1 MSETPTNPTS
11 EPVESPDSGS
21 GSGSARA
28 AEPSVESTA
37 SAPDTP
43 QAPGASA
50 PPVVPAPAAASSS
63 PSAPAPGAST
73 PPVATPGATAPAAA
87 TSPTAAPAGA
97 PAQAAPA
104 PTGVPSQA
112 AAAPSPG
119 PQPATAP
126 ASHEQ
131 PRPYSAGQPQQTAA
145 GPTAATAEHAPRTER
160 TQRGVGVPLVAT
172 ALVAALIGGGAGAGV
187 AAWAISSQNDG
198 RSGTTVS
205 DPQTITIKNPD
216 EAELVT
222 AVAAKAAPSVVTIN
236 VSSNDSAGS
245 GSGVILSKDGYI
257 LTNNHVVTLDGAS
270 STPEVQVTTFDGR
283 IYSAE
288 IVGLDPIV
296 DLAVLK
302 VEDPEGLT
310 PIEWG
315 DSDDLSVGDRVI
327 AIGAPLGLANTVT
340 DGIVSALERSIQV
353 ASSAVPEDQSDAP
366 EDDNGQPGPFDFWNF
381 DGRDTQQS
389 QPSASISIPVIQT
402 DAAINPGNSGG
413 ALVDDEGRLVGINV
427 AIASTGGF
435 SSGQSGS
442 IGVGFAIPSSLA
454 KRVAEELIDAG
465 KATHGLLGASVT
477 TATAQ
482 DSDVVGAVIQE
493 VVGDGAAE
501 AAGLQAGDVVT
512 EFNGKPITSSVDLT
526 AQVRALA
533 AGDSAELVFVR
544 DGKRSTVDVTLGE
557 LP

>member
-1 MSETPTNPTS
+1 MP
-11 EPVESPDSGS
+11 
-21 GSGSARA
+21 A
-28 AEPSVESTA
+28 ASTA
-37 SAPDTP
+37 A
-43 QAPGASA
+43 
-50 PPVVPAPAAASSS
+50 
-63 PSAPAPGAST
+63 T
-73 PPVATPGATAPAAA
+73 PPPYQ
-87 TSPTAAPAGA
+87 PTAAPTASYPDG
-97 PAQAAPA
+97 Q
-104 PTGVPSQA
+104 
-112 AAAPSPG
+112 PSP
-119 PQPATAP
+119 TF
-126 ASHEQ
+126 
-131 PRPYSAGQPQQTAA
+131 A
-145 GPTAATAEHAPRTER
+145 GPSAANAGRTSETTER
-160 TQRGVGVPLVAT
+160 KQRGLGVPLVAT
-172 ALVAALIGGGAGAGV
+172 ALVAALLGGGAGAGV
-187 AAWAISSQNDG
+187 AAWAITSQNG
-198 RSGTTVS
+198 GQSGSTTS
-205 DPQTITIKNPD
+205 NPQTITIKNPD

-236 VSSNDSAGS
+236 VTANDSAGS

-270 STPEVQVTTFDGR
+270 STPQVQVTTFDGR
-283 IYSAE
+283 IFSAE
-288 IVGLDPIV
+288 VVGLDPIV

-302 VEDPEGLT
+302 VADPEGLT

-315 DSDDLSVGDRVI
+315 DSDELSVGDRVI

-353 ASSAVPEDQSDAP
+353 ASSAVPEEQGDTS
-366 EDDNGQPGPFDFWNF
+366 EDDSTGPGPFDFWNF
-381 DGRDTQQS
+381 DGRDQSQQS

-454 KRVAEELIDAG
+454 KRVAQELIDAG
-465 KATHGLLGASVT
+465 EASHGLLGASVT
-477 TATAQ
+477 TATSE

-493 VVGDGAAE
+493 VTGDGAAE
-501 AAGLQAGDVVT
+501 AAGLRAGDVVT
-512 EFNGKPITSSVDLT
+512 EFAGKPITSSVDLT

-533 AGDSAELVFVR
+533 AGEKAELVFVR
-544 DGKRSTVDVTLGE
+544 DGKRSTAEVTLGT